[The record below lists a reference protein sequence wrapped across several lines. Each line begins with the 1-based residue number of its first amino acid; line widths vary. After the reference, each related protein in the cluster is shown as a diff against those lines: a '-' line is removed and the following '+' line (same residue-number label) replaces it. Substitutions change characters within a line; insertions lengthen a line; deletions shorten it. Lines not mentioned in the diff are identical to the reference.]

1 MERPTKQVT
10 AIQCDKVTT
19 KEPLLAPGTSPM
31 LEGVTQS
38 ETMTYI
44 VRKTMLGLSHELTG
58 HRQEGG
64 DGTGP
69 WGGLSGRGKTCAG
82 HEDERQHRHAGRI
95 ASEAQV

>member
-1 MERPTKQVT
+1 MGRPTKQVT

-19 KEPLLAPGTSPM
+19 KEPLLAPGRSPM

-69 WGGLSGRGKTCAG
+69 WGGLSGQGENLCRP
-82 HEDERQHRHAGRI
+82 
-95 ASEAQV
+95 